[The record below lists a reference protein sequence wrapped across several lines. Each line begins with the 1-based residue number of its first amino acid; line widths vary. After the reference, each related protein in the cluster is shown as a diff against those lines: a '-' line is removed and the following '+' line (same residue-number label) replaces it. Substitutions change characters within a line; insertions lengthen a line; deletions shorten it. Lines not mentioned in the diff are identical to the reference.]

1 MSSELIVIA
10 AKYISTAVLKRLN
23 NENDKRLNLNFE
35 GHWSSQS
42 LSVRK
47 ILSDSIS
54 PSANLAHRPDSLE

>member
-35 GHWSSQS
+35 GH
-42 LSVRK
+42 
-47 ILSDSIS
+47 
-54 PSANLAHRPDSLE
+54 